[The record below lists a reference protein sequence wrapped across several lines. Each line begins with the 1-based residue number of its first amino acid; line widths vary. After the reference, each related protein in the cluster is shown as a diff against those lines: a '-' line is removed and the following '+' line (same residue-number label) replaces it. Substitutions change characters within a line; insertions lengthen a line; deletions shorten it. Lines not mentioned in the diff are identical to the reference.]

1 MKNLISILG
10 LAGLLL
16 IGCSDK
22 GNKELNI
29 VNKENKSIKNERNI
43 VNKEDEGNL
52 FKEIATKRRFEIKKY
67 NEYITS
73 DTLLPIDGK
82 TYICFDLNKN
92 GKMDLMA
99 TIDTP
104 RSLYASA
111 VAFDENEDNIYE
123 RMYIDEDGD
132 EYLETIA
139 Q

>member
-1 MKNLISILG
+1 MKNLISMLS

-29 VNKENKSIKNERNI
+29 VNKENKSIKNELSI
-43 VNKEDEGNL
+43 INKENGASI

-67 NEYITS
+67 NEYITL
-73 DTLLPIDGK
+73 DTLLPIDGR

-132 EYLETIA
+132 EYLETIT